1 VGGEEVAEFQDL
13 ILTQAQQTQ
22 DNLVVVVVVGLE
34 PQTMNPVEDQVIKD
48 MVVVLLFISLQVQVE
63 EWVKQVKL
71 MVGVYQQREVM
82 DQML

>member
-1 VGGEEVAEFQDL
+1 MGEEAVAEFQDL
-13 ILTQAQQTQ
+13 MLTQAQQTQ
-22 DNLVVVVVVGLE
+22 DNLVVVVVAGLE

-48 MVVVLLFISLQVQVE
+48 MVVVLLFISMQVQVE

-71 MVGVYQQREVM
+71 MVGVYQQKEET

>member
-71 MVGVYQQREVM
+71 MVGVYQQKEETE
-82 DQML
+82 QML

>member
-1 VGGEEVAEFQDL
+1 VEEVVVAVFQDL

-48 MVVVLLFISLQVQVE
+48 MVVVLLFIFMLVQVV
-63 EWVKQVKL
+63 EWAKQVKL
-71 MVGVYQQREVM
+71 MVGVYQQKEVM
-82 DQML
+82 EQML